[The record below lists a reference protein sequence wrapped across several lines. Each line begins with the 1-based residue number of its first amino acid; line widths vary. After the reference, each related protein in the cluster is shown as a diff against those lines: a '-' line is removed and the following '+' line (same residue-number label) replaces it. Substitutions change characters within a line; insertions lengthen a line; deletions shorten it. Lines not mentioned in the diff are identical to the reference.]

1 MSKINIECH
10 DDNPPAFPR
19 VGFVSPE
26 DNEPIAGNFGMSL
39 RDYFAAAALTG
50 LFDKVDDRY
59 RWQNK
64 DGDDRYVEGSKFE
77 KISCLPENTVD
88 QWREVETPFQRLAWM
103 SYEMADAMI
112 EARKGAQP

>member
-1 MSKINIECH
+1 MSEI
-10 DDNPPAFPR
+10 DDGGLAFP
-19 VGFVSPE
+19 SE
-26 DNEPIAGNFGMSL
+26 YYAEQGMTL

-64 DGDDRYVEGSKFE
+64 DGDDRYVEGRKFE

-112 EARKGAQP
+112 EARKGEA